1 MMQTGLARSFGSSIG
16 AMFERLRMRGCLL
29 RLPLAGSRPPRT
41 LRLRK
46 GLSRRPDWRKRRF
59 GGASTH
65 RIITVA
71 IVALAAAF
79 SLPAGA
85 EVLIG
90 AAGPVT
96 GQLAWVGGQ
105 MERGAEMAVAEVN
118 EAGGVL
124 GQQVRLITVDDFC
137 DPEQAMAAAQKL
149 VADGVVFVVG
159 HMCSESSIPASKVY
173 EAAGILQISPSS
185 TNPMLT
191 EQGRANVFRVIGRDD
206 AQGTVAGNYLADHW
220 ADKKIAILHDR
231 TTYGK
236 GLADETRKQL
246 NQRGVTEA
254 IYEAYDPGK
263 TDYSSEI
270 AALEATDIA
279 VLYLGGRYDAAAL
292 MLRAAHDR
300 GYALQLVSGDA
311 MSTEEFGLIAGP
323 AAEGTLFTFVPDPR
337 RNPEAALVVEQ
348 FRSENFEPEGYTL
361 LSYGAVQVWAR
372 AVEKA
377 GSLEP
382 QAVVASLRNNQFETV
397 LGRIDFDDKGDLTTQ
412 SWVWYVWRSGA
423 YVPAE

>member
-1 MMQTGLARSFGSSIG
+1 
-16 AMFERLRMRGCLL
+16 
-29 RLPLAGSRPPRT
+29 
-41 LRLRK
+41 
-46 GLSRRPDWRKRRF
+46 
-59 GGASTH
+59 
-65 RIITVA
+65 
-71 IVALAAAF
+71 
-79 SLPAGA
+79 
-85 EVLIG
+85 
-90 AAGPVT
+90 
-96 GQLAWVGGQ
+96 
-105 MERGAEMAVAEVN
+105 
-118 EAGGVL
+118 
-124 GQQVRLITVDDFC
+124 
-137 DPEQAMAAAQKL
+137 
-149 VADGVVFVVG
+149 
-159 HMCSESSIPASKVY
+159 
-173 EAAGILQISPSS
+173 
-185 TNPMLT
+185 
-191 EQGRANVFRVIGRDD
+191 GRANVFRVIGRDD

-397 LGRIDFDDKGDLTTQ
+397 LGRIDFDDKSDLTTQ